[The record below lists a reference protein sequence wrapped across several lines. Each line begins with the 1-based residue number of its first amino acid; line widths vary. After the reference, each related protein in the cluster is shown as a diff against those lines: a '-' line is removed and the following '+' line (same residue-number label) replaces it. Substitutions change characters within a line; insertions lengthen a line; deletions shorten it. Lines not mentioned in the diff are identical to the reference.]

1 MSLTIAGLLASPDH
15 YLHRFDG
22 DQAVFVPM
30 DRAAYHRSIFLDG
43 RISPAAPREMRV
55 PIAMLRD
62 APAPTSGTAWIFH
75 VAHCGSTLLAR
86 GLDDLAGGLVLRE
99 PQALR
104 QAALAGDTER
114 LRLAVAVAA
123 RRYRADAPTLV
134 KANVPV
140 NFALDA
146 LLPLDPEARAILL
159 YATLRDYVLAILRSD
174 NHRAWLRRVTDDLS
188 RHVGDMAGRSDAYR
202 AAVLWRAQIER
213 FATTARL
220 LPGARSLDAERFF
233 AAPAATLHAAAR
245 HLGLAIADATLDA
258 TAAGPLFATY
268 SKNPGVAFDNAA
280 RLDRRAALEPLLA
293 AEIAEA
299 EEAAGDVAAL
309 AALRAVPLR

>member
-1 MSLTIAGLLASPDH
+1 MSLTIEGLLASPDH

-43 RISPAAPREMRV
+43 RISPNASQEMRV
-55 PIAMLRD
+55 PITMLRD
-62 APAPTSGTAWIFH
+62 APPPPVTAWIFH

-86 GLDDLAGGLVLRE
+86 ALDDPAGGLVLRE

-104 QAALAGDTER
+104 QAALARDAER
-114 LRLAVAVAA
+114 LRLAAA
-123 RRYRADAPTLV
+123 IAGRRYRGDAPTLV

-146 LLPLDPEARAILL
+146 LVRFDPGARAILL
-159 YATLRDYVLAILRSD
+159 YASLRDYVLAILRSN
-174 NHRAWLRRVTDDLS
+174 NHRAWLRRVTDDLAHHIGATS
-188 RHVGDMAGRSDAYR
+188 GRSDAYR
-202 AAVLWRAQIER
+202 AASLWRAQVER
-213 FATTARL
+213 FAATAHA
-220 LPGARSLDAERFF
+220 LPGARALEAEHFF
-233 AAPAATLHAAAR
+233 AAPAATLRAVAR
-245 HLGLAIADATLDA
+245 HLGLGITAETLDA

-268 SKNPGVAFDNAA
+268 SKDPGVAFDNVA
-280 RLDRRAALEPLLA
+280 RLERRAALEPLLA

-299 EEAAGDVAAL
+299 EEAAGEVAGL
-309 AALRAVPLR
+309 ATLRAIPLL